1 MRKRKGFRRVLSL
14 AAAGIMALSLISVGG
29 AGSISEAA
37 ELDSA
42 SSVNHNSILG
52 RAVNYGIVADTFELN
67 NHSETNFAVNT
78 FVNVKN
84 DVIEADLAGDEPMY
98 YIMGDVKGGPG
109 TNHDYLRFGNATFQ
123 SCKAEFYFD
132 TTSKIADTLSNTEK
146 TTRKIWCDNDGNPA
160 IHAQTH
166 TSAEISSSISTMV
179 KHIQDESKKLE
190 EKPSTID
197 IKKYEADKNI
207 NDNNQYVIDL
217 SDKTGSNYTYKDKVV
232 YITVP
237 EDSVLGSIFKESG
250 KTEALRINKP
260 SSTVVVFNFNGWTK
274 ADVKGPLVHVVDKD
288 FTSYESSGFINS
300 KTGNGQWEKNAVVD
314 SEIAQKIVWNLP
326 DATNV
331 EIREAAGL
339 MLIPNDEAKVSVE
352 STSSGWVVTGGTFRN
367 NNSEWHYIYRGR
379 QKELNGEL
387 TIAAQ
392 KRFTRS
398 YKDYTV
404 DSSTKEKNLKD
415 DTKVST
421 AAGDFN
427 FKLYK
432 SDANFTVSESNLIE
446 TVSTTATNA
455 FEFSKLTFTTSDD
468 GKDFYYVVKEDLS
481 KKKDGITNSDGEI
494 DIKIHVDVVGGLVKL
509 KASSWKYLTAADKAA
524 DNRATATSVENSTAY
539 RVNYDLA
546 LQGTQFTLGSVY
558 NLVNKG
564 SLSVTKT
571 VTGAPT
577 STSGKEYSFTIK
589 NSAGKWIKADGSI
602 SDSEVKHTIKDGE
615 TKTFDGLS
623 FDTYTV
629 TEDKTGAEIAGC
641 TLDSTSVTEGTATIA
656 VAGETKTVALKNIYK
671 QDTGSL
677 SITKKVEKKGDV
689 TKTLPTS
696 FRFAVKNSDGNYI
709 TDNNGTVGTSAP
721 YYFSGIS
728 ANATLKINNLPV
740 GKYTI
745 EEADA
750 RVADLTLAVTG
761 LEEVTVTKN
770 ATKSVEVTNT
780 YETPKK
786 EVGELHIKKTT
797 TGDTVPAGKTFPV
810 SISFD
815 KAGSYAVNVNGAGV
829 KMVAFEA
836 NVAQVFE
843 INNNGSIDITDILL
857 DTTYNV
863 KEVLSEEDKAAGYS
877 MVSISDNSI
886 KKIATA
892 DQKETVTISNKYT
905 KNKVGVL
912 ELVKTINGEL
922 TKEEREGKLK
932 FTVTGPNNYNKTFK
946 ISETDEQGLK
956 LQSDGTYKLTL
967 TNMPV
972 GNYSVTETTEK
983 IDGKTVTVKY
993 SIGNG
998 SGLTEGSTASNVLI
1012 TDGGTTVV
1020 NFENTYEEVAAAK
1033 GSLNIRKQ
1041 FSGDEPSKDIKDK
1054 IAFTISKDG
1063 KVVKTV
1069 YYKDADNLGSIV
1081 VNDLDPGVYTVTE
1094 SGYEE
1099 DGKTVT
1105 IATVV
1110 SVPDESAV
1118 SDTKDSV
1125 TVEVKSGKTSGV
1137 GYTNTYKK
1145 DDTSE
1150 EGSSEEGSSEENS
1163 SEGGSSKEGTS
1174 QESGG
1179 NTTSSEDKNGQN
1191 TTSSEVSTQQPTTA
1205 SEQITTQQSGVST
1218 KKTTES
1224 DDDEDDDD
1232 EDEGKGNLIIT
1243 IYDEK
1248 TGGTVPG
1255 AKISVTNP
1263 EGKTK
1268 KYTTNN
1274 DGQVTIK
1281 KTAVGDYTVK
1291 VTEVPKG
1298 YTVSKNAEV
1307 DVEVKKNKTTKAQVR
1322 IDKNGEVSVTSKTTN
1337 SATKTGDALP
1347 IVPVMLA
1354 FATSILGLIALAF
1367 RKRWGV

>member
-1 MRKRKGFRRVLSL
+1 
-14 AAAGIMALSLISVGG
+14 
-29 AGSISEAA
+29 
-37 ELDSA
+37 
-42 SSVNHNSILG
+42 
-52 RAVNYGIVADTFELN
+52 
-67 NHSETNFAVNT
+67 
-78 FVNVKN
+78 
-84 DVIEADLAGDEPMY
+84 
-98 YIMGDVKGGPG
+98 
-109 TNHDYLRFGNATFQ
+109 
-123 SCKAEFYFD
+123 
-132 TTSKIADTLSNTEK
+132 
-146 TTRKIWCDNDGNPA
+146 
-160 IHAQTH
+160 
-166 TSAEISSSISTMV
+166 
-179 KHIQDESKKLE
+179 
-190 EKPSTID
+190 
-197 IKKYEADKNI
+197 
-207 NDNNQYVIDL
+207 
-217 SDKTGSNYTYKDKVV
+217 
-232 YITVP
+232 
-237 EDSVLGSIFKESG
+237 
-250 KTEALRINKP
+250 
-260 SSTVVVFNFNGWTK
+260 
-274 ADVKGPLVHVVDKD
+274 
-288 FTSYESSGFINS
+288 
-300 KTGNGQWEKNAVVD
+300 
-314 SEIAQKIVWNLP
+314 
-326 DATNV
+326 
-331 EIREAAGL
+331 
-339 MLIPNDEAKVSVE
+339 
-352 STSSGWVVTGGTFRN
+352 
-367 NNSEWHYIYRGR
+367 
-379 QKELNGEL
+379 
-387 TIAAQ
+387 
-392 KRFTRS
+392 
-398 YKDYTV
+398 
-404 DSSTKEKNLKD
+404 
-415 DTKVST
+415 
-421 AAGDFN
+421 
-427 FKLYK
+427 
-432 SDANFTVSESNLIE
+432 
-446 TVSTTATNA
+446 
-455 FEFSKLTFTTSDD
+455 
-468 GKDFYYVVKEDLS
+468 
-481 KKKDGITNSDGEI
+481 
-494 DIKIHVDVVGGLVKL
+494 
-509 KASSWKYLTAADKAA
+509 
-524 DNRATATSVENSTAY
+524 
-539 RVNYDLA
+539 
-546 LQGTQFTLGSVY
+546 
-558 NLVNKG
+558 
-564 SLSVTKT
+564 
-571 VTGAPT
+571 
-577 STSGKEYSFTIK
+577 
-589 NSAGKWIKADGSI
+589 
-602 SDSEVKHTIKDGE
+602 
-615 TKTFDGLS
+615 
-623 FDTYTV
+623 
-629 TEDKTGAEIAGC
+629 
-641 TLDSTSVTEGTATIA
+641 
-656 VAGETKTVALKNIYK
+656 
-671 QDTGSL
+671 
-677 SITKKVEKKGDV
+677 
-689 TKTLPTS
+689 
-696 FRFAVKNSDGNYI
+696 
-709 TDNNGTVGTSAP
+709 
-721 YYFSGIS
+721 
-728 ANATLKINNLPV
+728 
-740 GKYTI
+740 
-745 EEADA
+745 
-750 RVADLTLAVTG
+750 
-761 LEEVTVTKN
+761 
-770 ATKSVEVTNT
+770 
-780 YETPKK
+780 
-786 EVGELHIKKTT
+786 
-797 TGDTVPAGKTFPV
+797 
-810 SISFD
+810 
-815 KAGSYAVNVNGAGV
+815 
-829 KMVAFEA
+829 
-836 NVAQVFE
+836 
-843 INNNGSIDITDILL
+843 
-857 DTTYNV
+857 
-863 KEVLSEEDKAAGYS
+863 
-877 MVSISDNSI
+877 MVSISENSS

-946 ISETDEQGLK
+946 ISQTDEQGLK

-972 GNYSVTETTEK
+972 GTYSVTETTET

-993 SIGNG
+993 SIGND
-998 SGLTEGSTASNVLI
+998 SGLTEGSTASNVSI

-1033 GSLNIRKQ
+1033 GFLNIRKQ

-1054 IAFTISKDG
+1054 TAFTISKDG

-1069 YYKDADNLGSIV
+1069 YYKDANDMGTINIDNLE
-1081 VNDLDPGVYTVTE
+1081 PGTYTVTE

-1163 SEGGSSKEGTS
+1163 SEGGSSKEETS

-1191 TTSSEVSTQQPTTA
+1191 TTSSEVSTQQPTTT

-1263 EGKTK
+1263 DGKTK

>member
-37 ELDSA
+37 GSDLDAASA
-42 SSVNHNSILG
+42 INYSTVLG
-52 RAVNYGIVADTFELN
+52 RAVDFGLTAGQITQEQHMETTIATNLFKNGLDGNGGSN
-67 NHSETNFAVNT
+67 N
-78 FVNVKN
+78 
-84 DVIEADLAGDEPMY
+84 DIDLAGGDPVHLIIGGVY
-98 YIMGDVKGGPG
+98 KNGDVESKVVLGKA
-109 TNHDYLRFGNATFQ
+109 YEATP
-123 SCKAEFYFD
+123 KMIYNIE
-132 TTSKIADTLSNTEK
+132 TTSEIKDNILANKHNSCLATIKFNETKEDAIKANINRIIEHTQDYSKILAGKTAIDLSTAGSYAAPHYYLDLSDEKYEGKTVYVDVAQGSDIATAIGSTGSFHIKKRSDTVVVMNVRATANNGDNSEFVLNKFFVSVRN
-146 TTRKIWCDNDGNPA
+146 NDG
-160 IHAQTH
+160 TF
-166 TSAEISSSISTMV
+166 TEEISSGDQGCAGNDSPHNRDIDNEICQKVIWNVINATQV
-179 KHIQDESKKLE
+179 QINNCAGAYIVPTAGSKVYVGNSAGWLV
-190 EKPSTID
+190 TIGE
-197 IKKYEADKNI
+197 II
-207 NDNNQYVIDL
+207 N
-217 SDKTGSNYTYKDKVV
+217 NY
-232 YITVP
+232 
-237 EDSVLGSIFKESG
+237 G
-250 KTEALRINKP
+250 
-260 SSTVVVFNFNGWTK
+260 
-274 ADVKGPLVHVVDKD
+274 
-288 FTSYESSGFINS
+288 
-300 KTGNGQWEKNAVVD
+300 
-314 SEIAQKIVWNLP
+314 
-326 DATNV
+326 
-331 EIREAAGL
+331 
-339 MLIPNDEAKVSVE
+339 
-352 STSSGWVVTGGTFRN
+352 
-367 NNSEWHYIYRGR
+367 EWHYIYHGR
-379 QKELNGEL
+379 SKDVNEDEGIGQMHFAARKTFTGSLSTVAEDTTISMKEGD
-387 TIAAQ
+387 
-392 KRFTRS
+392 
-398 YKDYTV
+398 YK
-404 DSSTKEKNLKD
+404 
-415 DTKVST
+415 
-421 AAGDFN
+421 FN
-427 FKLYK
+427 LYK
-432 SDANFTVSESNLIE
+432 TGADYNTGASGVSIVGTAQNDGQSKIKFPTLSFE
-446 TVSTTATNA
+446 TAGTH
-455 FEFSKLTFTTSDD
+455 
-468 GKDFYYVVKEDLS
+468 YYVIKEQNAGAVKN
-481 KKKDGITNSDGEI
+481 GIRNSDGEV
-494 DIKIHVDVVGGLVKL
+494 DIQLDVSVDEKGIRSFTV
-509 KASSWKYLTAADKAA
+509 SSKYYLSAADKATDKVFKKNEKVA
-524 DNRATATSVENSTAY
+524 MSGVEFS
-539 RVNYDLA
+539 
-546 LQGTQFTLGSVY
+546 LGGFY
-558 NLVNKG
+558 NQLVKDVG

-571 VTGAPT
+571 VTGAPA
-577 STSGKEYSFTIK
+577 SASGKEYSFTIK
-589 NSAGKWIKADGSI
+589 NSADKWIKADGSI
-602 SDSEVKHTIKDGE
+602 SDSIVTHTIKDGE

-629 TEDKTGAEIAGC
+629 TEDKDGAKIEGC
-641 TLDSTSVTEGTATIA
+641 TLDSSSVKEGTAKIA

-696 FRFAVKNSDGNYI
+696 FQFAVKNSEGNYI
-709 TDNNGTVGTSAP
+709 TDNNGTVGTSTP
-721 YYFSGIS
+721 HYFSGI
-728 ANATLKINNLPV
+728 AADATLKIINLPV

-750 RVADLTLAVTG
+750 RVADLTLAVNG
-761 LEEVTVTKN
+761 LEEVTVTKD
-770 ATKSVEVTNT
+770 AQKSVEVKNT

-786 EVGELHIKKTT
+786 EVGELHIKKTI

-815 KAGSYAVNVNGAGV
+815 KAGSYAVNVNGTGV

-836 NVAQVFE
+836 GKAQVFE
-843 INNNGSIDITDILL
+843 INSNGTIDITDILL

-877 MVSISDNSI
+877 MVSISDNSS
-886 KKIATA
+886 KTIATT

-956 LQSDGTYKLTL
+956 PQSDGTYKLTL

-998 SGLTEGSTASNVLI
+998 SGLTKGSTASNVLI

-1020 NFENTYEEVAAAK
+1020 NFENTYEEDAAAK

-1041 FSGDEPSKDIKDK
+1041 FRGAEPSKDIKDK

-1069 YYKDADNLGSIV
+1069 YYKDADNMGSIKI
-1081 VNDLDPGVYTVTE
+1081 NDLEPGTYTVTE
-1094 SGYEE
+1094 SGYKEE
-1099 DGKTVT
+1099 GKTVT
-1105 IATVV
+1105 IATTV
-1110 SVPDESAV
+1110 SVPDESDI
-1118 SDTKDSV
+1118 SGTKDSV
-1125 TVEVKSGKTSGV
+1125 TVEVKSGKISGV

-1150 EGSSEEGSSEENS
+1150 EGSSEGGSSEE
-1163 SEGGSSKEGTS
+1163 GSSKEETS

-1191 TTSSEVSTQQPTTA
+1191 TTSSEVSTQQPTTT
-1205 SEQITTQQSGVST
+1205 SEQLTTQQTGVST

-1224 DDDEDDDD
+1224 DDDEDDED